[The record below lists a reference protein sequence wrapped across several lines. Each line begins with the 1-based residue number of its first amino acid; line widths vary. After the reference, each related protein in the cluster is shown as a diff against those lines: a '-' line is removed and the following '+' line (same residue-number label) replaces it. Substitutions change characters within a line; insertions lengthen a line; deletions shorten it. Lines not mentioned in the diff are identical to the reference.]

1 MGSPGIPKVEGVVSR
16 EIKYMNFIEHGY
28 EELYDLRKDP
38 KEKVNLAGD
47 PRAQDMLQ
55 LMRTRYQE
63 LKKQAK

>member
-1 MGSPGIPKVEGVVSR
+1 
-16 EIKYMNFIEHGY
+16 MNFIEHGY